1 MTATT
6 QTKVPTKRLLSRRQQ
21 RRRNRLRQEEIVGW
35 IVVPLIVWGLTWSA
49 LEVKERFGTMLLPF
63 LGQQSKQP

>member
-1 MTATT
+1 MT
-6 QTKVPTKRLLSRRQQ
+6 RRQL
-21 RRRNRLRQEEIVGW
+21 RRRNRHRQEEILGW
-35 IVVPLIVWGLTWSA
+35 IVVPLIVWSLIWAG

>member
-1 MTATT
+1 MMAAKSTS
-6 QTKVPTKRLLSRRQQ
+6 PTPQKTMSRRQL
-21 RRRNRLRQEEIVGW
+21 RRRHRHRQEEIIGW
-35 IVVPLIVWGLTWSA
+35 IVVPLIVWSLIWAG